1 LERILSVRK
10 ETACRTEQRILNP
23 AGKKELCYHPAMLRV
38 GLTGNIASGKS
49 HATQVFAELGAHII
63 DADVIAHVLLTPGT
77 SAYDGVVAAFG
88 GQILNPDATI
98 NRRKLGEIIFQDE
111 AKRAELNSLVHPEV
125 RAEVLRRIG
134 ELEDS
139 AQNGIIIIDAALM
152 VESGFF
158 RTFDRLIVVHCSP
171 SLQLSRIVSRDGV
184 TLAQARA
191 RMSAQMPVEEKIKHA
206 HYTIETSGT
215 FRQTRDQIESIYRD
229 LLLLNLKK
237 KNSG

>member
-1 LERILSVRK
+1 
-10 ETACRTEQRILNP
+10 
-23 AGKKELCYHPAMLRV
+23 MLRV

-63 DADVIAHVLLTPGT
+63 DADVIAHGLLAPGT
-77 SAYDGVVAAFG
+77 STYDGVVAAFG
-88 GQILNPDATI
+88 EQILNPDATI
-98 NRRKLGEIIFQDE
+98 NRRKLGAIVFQDD
-111 AKRAELNSLVHPEV
+111 AKRRELNSLVHPEV

-139 AQNGIIIIDAALM
+139 GQNGIIIIDAALM

-171 SLQLSRIVSRDGV
+171 SLQLSRIVNRDGL

-191 RMSAQMPVEEKIKHA
+191 RMAAQMPVEEKIKHA

-215 FRQTRDQIESIYRD
+215 FRQTREQIESIYRD
-229 LLLLNLKK
+229 LLMLNLKT
-237 KNSG
+237 KNPGDP

>member
-1 LERILSVRK
+1 
-10 ETACRTEQRILNP
+10 
-23 AGKKELCYHPAMLRV
+23 MLRV

-63 DADVIAHVLLTPGT
+63 DADVIAHGLLAPGT
-77 SAYDGVVAAFG
+77 STYDGVVAAFG
-88 GQILNPDATI
+88 GQILNPDASI
-98 NRRKLGEIIFQDE
+98 NRRKLGEIVFQDE

-125 RAEVLRRIG
+125 RAQVLRRID

-139 AQNGIIIIDAALM
+139 GQNGIIIIDAALM

-158 RTFDRLIVVHCSP
+158 HTFDRLIVVHCSP
-171 SLQLSRIVSRDGV
+171 SLQLSRIVSRDGL

-191 RMSAQMPVEEKIKHA
+191 RMAAQMPVEEKIKHA

-215 FRQTRDQIESIYRD
+215 FRQTREQIESIYRD
-229 LLLLNLKK
+229 LLLLNLKTRK
-237 KNSG
+237 PG

>member
-1 LERILSVRK
+1 
-10 ETACRTEQRILNP
+10 
-23 AGKKELCYHPAMLRV
+23 MLRV

-49 HATQVFAELGAHII
+49 HATQVFAELGAYII

-77 SAYDGVVAAFG
+77 STYDGVVAAFG

-98 NRRKLGEIIFQDE
+98 NRRKLGEIVFQDE

-125 RAEVLRRIG
+125 RAQVLRRIG

-171 SLQLSRIVSRDGV
+171 SLQLSRIVNRDGL
-184 TLAQARA
+184 TPAQARA
-191 RMSAQMPVEEKIKHA
+191 RMAAQMPVEEKIKHA

-215 FRQTRDQIESIYRD
+215 FRQTREQIESIYRD
-229 LLLLNLKK
+229 LLLLNLKTRK
-237 KNSG
+237 PGDP

>member
-1 LERILSVRK
+1 
-10 ETACRTEQRILNP
+10 
-23 AGKKELCYHPAMLRV
+23 MLRV

-63 DADVIAHVLLTPGT
+63 DADVIAHELLAPGT
-77 SAYDGVVAAFG
+77 STYDRVVAAFG
-88 GQILNPDATI
+88 DPILNPDATI
-98 NRRKLGEIIFQDE
+98 NRRKLGKIVFQDE

-125 RAEVLRRIG
+125 RARVLRRID

-171 SLQLSRIVSRDGV
+171 SLQLSRIVSRDGLTV
-184 TLAQARA
+184 AEARA
-191 RMSAQMPVEEKIKHA
+191 RMAAQMPVEEKIKHA

-215 FRQTRDQIESIYRD
+215 FRQTREQIEAIYRD
-229 LLLLNLKK
+229 LLLLKLKRK
-237 KNSG
+237 TSADP

>member
-1 LERILSVRK
+1 
-10 ETACRTEQRILNP
+10 
-23 AGKKELCYHPAMLRV
+23 MLRV

-63 DADVIAHVLLTPGT
+63 DADVIAHGLLTPGT
-77 SAYDGVVAAFG
+77 STYDGVVAAFG

-98 NRRKLGEIIFQDE
+98 NRRKLGEIVFQDE

-125 RAEVLRRIG
+125 RAQVLRRIE

-171 SLQLSRIVSRDGV
+171 SLQLSRIVNRDGL

-191 RMSAQMPVEEKIKHA
+191 RMAAQMPVEQKIKHA

-215 FRQTRDQIESIYRD
+215 FRQTREQIESIYRTC
-229 LLLLNLKK
+229 
-237 KNSG
+237 SC

>member
-1 LERILSVRK
+1 
-10 ETACRTEQRILNP
+10 
-23 AGKKELCYHPAMLRV
+23 MLRV

-63 DADVIAHVLLTPGT
+63 DADVIAHELLAPGT
-77 SAYDGVVAAFG
+77 STYDRVVAAFG
-88 GQILNPDATI
+88 DPILNPDATI
-98 NRRKLGEIIFQDE
+98 NRRKLGKIVFQDE

-125 RAEVLRRIG
+125 RARVLRRID

-171 SLQLSRIVSRDGV
+171 SLQLSRIVSRDGLTV
-184 TLAQARA
+184 AEARA
-191 RMSAQMPVEEKIKHA
+191 RMAAQMRVEEKIKHA
-206 HYTIETSGT
+206 QYTIETSGT
-215 FRQTRDQIESIYRD
+215 FRQTREQIEAIYRD
-229 LLLLNLKK
+229 LLLLKLKRK
-237 KNSG
+237 TSADP